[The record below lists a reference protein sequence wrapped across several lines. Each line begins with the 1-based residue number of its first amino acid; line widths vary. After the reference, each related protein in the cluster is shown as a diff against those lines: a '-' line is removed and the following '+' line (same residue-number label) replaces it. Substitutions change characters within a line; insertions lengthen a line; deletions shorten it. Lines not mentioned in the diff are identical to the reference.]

1 MGEASGRAPITRL
14 LAEACRAVAFD
25 DLPAEAVTVAKQ
37 CLLDWLG
44 VTLAGW
50 GEPLAAI
57 LRGLALDEGGSAQ
70 ATLIGSGERVPC
82 RQAALVN
89 GAASHA
95 LDYDD
100 VLTAMSGHPSVPVIP
115 ALLALAE
122 TRGAGGRDVIAAL
135 VAGVEM
141 EARVGLLVMPD
152 HYATG
157 FHATG
162 TLGTF
167 GAAAA
172 CAHLLGLSLDE
183 WTQALGIAGSQAA
196 GLKSMFG
203 TMTKPL
209 QAGNAAANGL
219 LAALLAERG
228 YTSNP
233 AVLEAEQGFA
243 ATQTATVNPERAL
256 DGLGDVWAI
265 RDVLFKYH
273 ASCYGTHETIEA
285 VLRLKRARDL
295 VPEQVE
301 AIRLTVPPGNL
312 AMCNIRAPTTELE
325 GKFSMRFTAALALG
339 HGDTGEQGFSLET
352 VRDPRLAALRERVT
366 VAAAAPGEPRG
377 TTVTMRL
384 TGGEEVSEHVDLT
397 VPAADL
403 DWQGQQLTGKFAG
416 LAAPVVGDAG
426 ARAIIEA
433 VQSVEALADISALVR
448 LAVARREAVIA

>member
-1 MGEASGRAPITRL
+1 MGEADRLPVTRL
-14 LAEACRAVAFD
+14 LAEACRAITFD
-25 DLPAEAVTVAKQ
+25 DLPDDVVVVAKQ

-44 VTLAGW
+44 VTLAGS
-50 GEPLAAI
+50 GEPLATI
-57 LRGLALDEGGSAQ
+57 LREVAVEEGGRPQ
-70 ATLIGSGERVPC
+70 ATLIGSGERVPS

-122 TRGAGGRDVIAAL
+122 ARGAGGRDFIAAL

-141 EARVGLLVMPD
+141 EARIGALVMPG

-172 CAHLLGLSLDE
+172 CAHLLHLSLDQ
-183 WTQALGIAGSQAA
+183 WTQALGIAGAQAA

-209 QAGNAAANGL
+209 QAGKAAANGL
-219 LAALLAERG
+219 LAAMLAARG
-228 YTSNP
+228 FTGNP
-233 AVLEAEQGFA
+233 AVLETEQGFA
-243 ATQTATVNPERAL
+243 ATQTMTRNPERAL
-256 DGLGDVWAI
+256 AGLRGDFAI

-273 ASCYGTHETIEA
+273 ASCYGTHETIEG
-285 VLRLKRARDL
+285 VLRLKQAHALR
-295 VPEQVE
+295 PEQVE
-301 AIRLTVPPGNL
+301 AIHLQVPPGNL
-312 AMCNIRAPTTELE
+312 AMCNIQAPVTELE

-339 HGDTGEQGFSLET
+339 HGDTGEQAFNEAT

-366 VAAAAPGEPRG
+366 VAAGAPGERRG

-384 TGGEEVSEHVDLT
+384 SGGDEVSEHVDLT
-397 VPAADL
+397 IPAADL
-403 DWQGQQLTGKFAG
+403 DWQGRQLAGKFTG
-416 LAAPVVGDAG
+416 LASPVVGTSGAQVIVDA
-426 ARAIIEA
+426 
-433 VQSVEALADISALVR
+433 VHSVEDLAEISALVR
-448 LAVARREAVIA
+448 LAVAQREAVGAR